1 MSYWP
6 PPCRISVT
14 ISSEEPAYLLVTW
27 QPVFFSNGFT
37 H

>member
-14 ISSEEPAYLLVTW
+14 ISSEEPPYLLVTL
-27 QPVFFSNGFT
+27 QPVCFWNGLT